1 MHYYQESL
9 FPNPRAHAPDMP
21 YCLSCNALMAWKHKV
36 AQFQRQVLLSQPL
49 LNPFALPPQ
58 PMEFFRLPQPNGG
71 DACLYFVIDQHS
83 QIILYI
89 GETQRS
95 DRRWQGEHD
104 CKGYLENYRN
114 AHQVHNLTVQI
125 SLAFW
130 WDTAR
135 DRSDRQKLELQ
146 LINQWLPPFNK
157 QNWQR
162 WHTPFLNIPS

>member
-1 MHYYQESL
+1 
-9 FPNPRAHAPDMP
+9 
-21 YCLSCNALMAWKHKV
+21 MAWKHKV

-114 AHQVHNLTVQI
+114 AHQAHNLPVEI
-125 SLAFW
+125 SCTFW
-130 WDTAR
+130 WDAAKN
-135 DRSDRQKLELQ
+135 RSERQKLELQ

-162 WHTPFLNIPS
+162 WHTPFVNIPS